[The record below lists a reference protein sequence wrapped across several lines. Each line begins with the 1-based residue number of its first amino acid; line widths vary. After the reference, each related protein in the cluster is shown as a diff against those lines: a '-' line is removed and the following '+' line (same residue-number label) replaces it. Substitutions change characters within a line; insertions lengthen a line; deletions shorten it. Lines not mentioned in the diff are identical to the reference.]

1 RGSTGAGLLFLLL
14 FVDLLYREQAVFE
27 PVLQDATDV
36 GPALRLVQRGT
47 THGFD
52 HGVEGH
58 AVCQKAVDLFVV
70 RAVRQASVCL
80 RENLSEFGP
89 LLVLARAR
97 VIIIIIFY
105 IGIGIGRRRTSLGV
119 RPNMIRT

>member
-1 RGSTGAGLLFLLL
+1 TGSGLSFLLV
-14 FVDLLYREQAVFE
+14 FADLLYREQAVFE

-36 GPALRLVQRGT
+36 GPALRLVERGT

-58 AVCQKAVDLFVV
+58 AVCKKAVDLFVV

-80 RENLSEFGP
+80 HKNLSEFGP
-89 LLVLARAR
+89 SLLLARAR
-97 VIIIIIFY
+97 VIIIIFRY
-105 IGIGIGRRRTSLGV
+105 G
-119 RPNMIRT
+119 